1 MDYRII
7 EFEERHIA
15 GIVNIE
21 NQCFSSPWTEEEIR
35 EASENPVYRF
45 LVAECEDTAGYIG
58 VIEICGE
65 AYITNVAVLPGYRGN
80 GIGRA
85 LLKAAVDGAQERN
98 CDFITLEVRESNSVA
113 IDLYK
118 SLGFTEAGKRRNFYT
133 KPDEDAIIYTLTFR
147 KESR

>member
-15 GIVNIE
+15 GIVSIE